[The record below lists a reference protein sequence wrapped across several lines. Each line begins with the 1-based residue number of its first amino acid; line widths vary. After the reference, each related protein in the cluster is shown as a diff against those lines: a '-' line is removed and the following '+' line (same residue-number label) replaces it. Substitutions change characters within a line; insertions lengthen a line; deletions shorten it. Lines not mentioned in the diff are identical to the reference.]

1 MILYTIIMN
10 PYQNQFGSFQ
20 NRAFAN
26 RTTGPIGG
34 SNALPFSSLVMLS
47 AIVKGDWTKLP
58 VVSIKRELRF

>member
-1 MILYTIIMN
+1 MN

-47 AIVKGDWTKLP
+47 AIVKGLG
-58 VVSIKRELRF
+58 LGFY

>member
-1 MILYTIIMN
+1 MN

-58 VVSIKRELRF
+58 VVSIKRELHF